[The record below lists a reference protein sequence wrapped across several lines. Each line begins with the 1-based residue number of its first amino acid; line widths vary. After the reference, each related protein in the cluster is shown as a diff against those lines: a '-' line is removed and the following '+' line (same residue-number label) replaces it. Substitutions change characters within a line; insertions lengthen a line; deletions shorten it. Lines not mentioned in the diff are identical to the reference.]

1 MFDIIEFGRKVNN
14 ISKRVNNVSK
24 IWNILL
30 NISTIIML
38 IIDTVI
44 IGNFINWTISSLFL
58 MIIFFWYE
66 CLSQKDFRKIVK
78 EDFDK
83 QTDKTKKQL
92 KKTLEA
98 IDKTSNSQ
106 KDEFKDFILA
116 KPRNRINN
124 FLKYGSLSFNIP
136 DINMKGEDVKDFIG
150 TIITKIERFSFSE
163 DDSDRENSYNTNEI
177 QDKKSSF
184 FVSCQLADSF
194 RKTKMEEAVPPPAK
208 TFEAFLESFDWS
220 IVNDQKGRDY
230 CIQSF
235 LTDAKN
241 VELYFGTNEIWID
254 SSIKDSF
261 KKIVADF
268 LFLIERVSE
277 GAHESYEA
285 RTIFKTSTDKEV
297 RFYITSIA
305 YSWFKNIGITTL
317 TERGDTTRGL
327 LDYRKKNQIT
337 FSGLSKLEDS
347 CYEYYKNLPS

>member
-1 MFDIIEFGRKVNN
+1 M
-14 ISKRVNNVSK
+14 SKK
-24 IWNILL
+24 CDMILNIL
-30 NISTIIML
+30 TTIML

-98 IDKTSNSQ
+98 ID
-106 KDEFKDFILA
+106 
-116 KPRNRINN
+116 
-124 FLKYGSLSFNIP
+124 
-136 DINMKGEDVKDFIG
+136 
-150 TIITKIERFSFSE
+150 
-163 DDSDRENSYNTNEI
+163 NEI